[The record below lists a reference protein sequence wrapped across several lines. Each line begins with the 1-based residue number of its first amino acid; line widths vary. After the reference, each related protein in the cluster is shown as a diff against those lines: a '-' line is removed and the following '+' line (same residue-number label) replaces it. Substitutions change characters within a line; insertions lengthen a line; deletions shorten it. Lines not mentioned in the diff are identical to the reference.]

1 MAINRRITRSD
12 GFDKNGDRKP
22 LLVQHHSLYP
32 LKMKTRRRRKEREDR
47 SKSLQQIVGRMI
59 LLSVCFGGTLIV
71 SGNVAFAYIPNHG
84 IAAYSRTLRR
94 NNPVRAGPALA
105 SSKSTVDRLNQVNAT
120 NSTGDINGI
129 GEDVIIQQTLDT
141 NQDTPASREN
151 FFREQTDGTYE
162 MESLYI
168 DDDSENQDV
177 SYFGTPTQF
186 EYDEDNDIS
195 ASENLSRLAD
205 METTDINQIQSKS
218 DEMEEASSEIASASN
233 NINNTQ
239 PSILSRIR
247 PFRRIKSIFGGS
259 SSDVNNT
266 TIMQQIDD
274 TEIEMGASDNDG
286 IIADD
291 DSDAKKLSL
300 RKLWRKRNARTLEEG
315 IRRGERANTLAFL
328 MNKAIVNANPS
339 QERSYVE
346 RSLMGLINGLAEEV
360 EDLDIEINTSSK
372 TPLWRKEVDEI
383 RISFSRLG
391 FRPLQLGGTD
401 SVVEIVD
408 VDNDVSSSKVNNTA
422 NMNALVTNSDNKLEE
437 TNELI
442 FTECPDEGFDRIDED
457 GSGTLDE
464 DELAQALNSISGL
477 KTDQSSIQA
486 LASDLVRLYDD
497 NGDGVVDRE
506 EYKRMVEDMA
516 KLRAQKEAEMKKDD
530 QKNPFV
536 AVKDSIQSVG
546 AGISNRAG
554 EVVSAA
560 RDNFFSDKNEEDEE
574 ETEMGSIVLSKMNL
588 DLRRLVFGGFPIVK
602 KITPG
607 GPLIL
612 EPFTATVTASFSAE
626 DVMGSFLLDAALRR
640 LVARTL
646 RVRLRSYRDFTEG
659 ALFTGRQWKMFSQTA
674 PVVEV
679 LELSKVE
686 FDSRDKMV
694 VTGRARVR
702 ADPDAPVV
710 TSTFK
715 LRTKIGTRKNGQV
728 INIKEP
734 ELAFVFEC
742 PKALEDGLAA
752 VCDTFGLPPPK
763 RPEPYY
769 SFFPIYSPFK
779 VDEDSGGFDMGEDNN
794 IRSIFIK
801 NGKLR
806 FEMSVVLRPGRFLG
820 NHYLAFTV
828 PQRTFIITMDRVWN
842 GVRAARENK
851 QVADREKKKKKKKLS
866 KGEKARAKEK
876 TKASISEIEPTPS
889 EPLDSTKKSSKK
901 RMGIVKTIKENTPT
915 PKSFYARFVEGYTM
929 IEREE
934 EATNERITNE
944 ISDWFGRQ
952 GSSGENT
959 TMAEEEE

>member
-1 MAINRRITRSD
+1 
-12 GFDKNGDRKP
+12 
-22 LLVQHHSLYP
+22 
-32 LKMKTRRRRKEREDR
+32 
-47 SKSLQQIVGRMI
+47 
-59 LLSVCFGGTLIV
+59 
-71 SGNVAFAYIPNHG
+71 
-84 IAAYSRTLRR
+84 
-94 NNPVRAGPALA
+94 
-105 SSKSTVDRLNQVNAT
+105 
-120 NSTGDINGI
+120 
-129 GEDVIIQQTLDT
+129 
-141 NQDTPASREN
+141 
-151 FFREQTDGTYE
+151 
-162 MESLYI
+162 
-168 DDDSENQDV
+168 
-177 SYFGTPTQF
+177 
-186 EYDEDNDIS
+186 
-195 ASENLSRLAD
+195 
-205 METTDINQIQSKS
+205 
-218 DEMEEASSEIASASN
+218 
-233 NINNTQ
+233 
-239 PSILSRIR
+239 
-247 PFRRIKSIFGGS
+247 
-259 SSDVNNT
+259 
-266 TIMQQIDD
+266 
-274 TEIEMGASDNDG
+274 
-286 IIADD
+286 
-291 DSDAKKLSL
+291 
-300 RKLWRKRNARTLEEG
+300 
-315 IRRGERANTLAFL
+315 
-328 MNKAIVNANPS
+328 
-339 QERSYVE
+339 
-346 RSLMGLINGLAEEV
+346 
-360 EDLDIEINTSSK
+360 
-372 TPLWRKEVDEI
+372 
-383 RISFSRLG
+383 
-391 FRPLQLGGTD
+391 
-401 SVVEIVD
+401 
-408 VDNDVSSSKVNNTA
+408 
-422 NMNALVTNSDNKLEE
+422 
-437 TNELI
+437 
-442 FTECPDEGFDRIDED
+442 
-457 GSGTLDE
+457 
-464 DELAQALNSISGL
+464 
-477 KTDQSSIQA
+477 
-486 LASDLVRLYDD
+486 
-497 NGDGVVDRE
+497 
-506 EYKRMVEDMA
+506 
-516 KLRAQKEAEMKKDD
+516 
-530 QKNPFV
+530 
-536 AVKDSIQSVG
+536 
-546 AGISNRAG
+546 
-554 EVVSAA
+554 
-560 RDNFFSDKNEEDEE
+560 
-574 ETEMGSIVLSKMNL
+574 MNL
-588 DLRRLVFGGFPIVK
+588 DLRRLVFGAFPIVK

-742 PKALEDGLAA
+742 PKALENGLAA
-752 VCDTFGLPPPK
+752 VCETFGLPPPK

-851 QVADREKKKKKKKLS
+851 QVADREKKKKKKKKKLS
-866 KGEKARAKEK
+866 KGEKEKAKEEIK
-876 TKASISEIEPTPS
+876 EKAKEEIKASISEIEPTPS
-889 EPLDSTKKSSKK
+889 EPLDATKKSSKK
-901 RMGIVKTIKENTPT
+901 RMGIVKTIKENTPS
-915 PKSFYARFVEGYTM
+915 PMSFYARFVEGYTM